1 MPDFAIKNG
10 LVVDGTGNPWFKAD
24 VAIDGGRIIEVK
36 RTPKL
41 KTEKVIDATGLA
53 VSPGFID
60 MHSHSDLSLLV
71 NPRAESKIRQGITT
85 EVIGNCGFSLAPLV
99 SERKDLVKREYG
111 PLADETTWDWSTF
124 KEYCEKLSNQ
134 GISVN
139 VVPLVGH
146 GVLRKNVMG
155 YENRGPTIDE
165 LAEMKA
171 LLTESMTDGAF
182 GMSTGLIYPPASYAE
197 LDELTE
203 LAKVVSEYGG
213 IYTSHIRNESD
224 KLLESVEEAIE
235 IGKSARISVEISH
248 LKSAGKNNWGKVN
261 EALRIIDAA
270 RNEGVEVSYDFYPY
284 TAGSTG
290 LYACL
295 PPWVH
300 EDGKDEMLGR
310 LKSNPLR
317 KRIKEYIK
325 GKKEGWENLI
335 RNAGWEGIVITQ
347 CEKNNQYEGLSISE
361 VANKRRMDPF
371 DVMFDLLL
379 EEDGVVGIVLHM
391 MSEEDVRS
399 VLKHPLSKVGTDAIA
414 NAPYGPL
421 ARGRPHPRSY
431 GTFPRI
437 LGKYVRE
444 ENALTLQDAVR
455 KMTSMPAQKLGLF
468 DRGLIREGFWADLV
482 VFNPREVTD
491 KATYKDPHQYPHGI
505 EYVIVNGEIVIEK
518 GRHTGNL
525 PGRVLLAKHK

>member
-1 MPDFAIKNG
+1 MLDFVIRNG

-24 VAIDGGRIIEVK
+24 VTIDDGRIVGVK
-36 RTPKL
+36 RTPESRA
-41 KTEKVIDATGLA
+41 EKVIDATGLA

-60 MHSHSDLSLLV
+60 MHSHSDLSLLI

-85 EVIGNCGFSLAPLV
+85 EVIGNCGFSLAPIT

-111 PLADETTWDWSTF
+111 PLADEISWNWSTF
-124 KEYCEKLSNQ
+124 KEYCDRLSHQ
-134 GISVN
+134 GTSVN

-155 YENRGPTIDE
+155 YENREPAADE

-171 LLTESMTDGAF
+171 LLIESMEDGAS
-182 GMSTGLIYPPASYAE
+182 GVSTGLIYPPASYAGP
-197 LDELTE
+197 DELIE
-203 LAKVVSEYGG
+203 LAKVASEYGG

-224 KLLESVEEAIE
+224 RLLESVEEAIK

-248 LKSAGKNNWGKVN
+248 LKSAGKSNWGKVKA
-261 EALRIIDAA
+261 ALRVIDAA
-270 RNEGVEVSYDFYPY
+270 REEGVEISYDFYPY
-284 TAGSTG
+284 AAGSTG

-300 EDGKDEMLGR
+300 ENGKDEMLAR
-310 LKSNPLR
+310 LKDNSVR

-325 GKKEGWENLI
+325 RKDGWENLV
-335 RNAGWEGIVITQ
+335 RNAGWEGIVITR

-361 VANKRRMDPF
+361 VAVKRRMNPF

-391 MSEEDVRS
+391 MSEEDVRV
-399 VLKHPLSKVGTDAIA
+399 VLKHPLSKVGTDAVA
-414 NAPYGPL
+414 SAPYGPL
-421 ARGRPHPRSY
+421 ARGKPHPRSY

-444 ENALTLQDAVR
+444 ENVLTLQDAVR
-455 KMTSMPAQKLGLF
+455 KMTSMPAQKLRLF

-482 VFNPREVTD
+482 IFDPREVTD
-491 KATYKDPHQYPHGI
+491 KATYKDPHQYCRGI
-505 EYVIVNGEIVIEK
+505 EYVIVNGETVIEK
-518 GRHTGNL
+518 AEHTGNL
-525 PGRVLLAKHK
+525 PGEVLLAKQK